1 MLVLSRQKSE
11 EIVVTL
17 PDGRRGVI
25 SVAEIRAD
33 KVRLGIDFPK
43 DVGINRRE
51 VQDVIDR
58 EQKRSEFRCL
68 PEDTKE
74 TIDGATPQ

>member
-1 MLVLSRQKSE
+1 MLVLSRQQSE

-25 SVAEIRAD
+25 SVAEIRGD

-43 DVGINRRE
+43 DVGVNRRE
-51 VQDVIDR
+51 VQDIIDR
-58 EQKRSEFRCL
+58 EHK
-68 PEDTKE
+68 PKD
-74 TIDGATPQ
+74 